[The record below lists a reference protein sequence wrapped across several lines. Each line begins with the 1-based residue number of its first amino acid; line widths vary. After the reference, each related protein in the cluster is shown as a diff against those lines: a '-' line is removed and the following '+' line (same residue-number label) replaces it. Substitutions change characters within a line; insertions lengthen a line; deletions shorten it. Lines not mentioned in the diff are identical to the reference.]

1 MGPGPV
7 LLVGAGRGEATCG
20 ILYLAGYLRR
30 HGVEAYV
37 RLYDG
42 DQTEEDLQR
51 TLKAL
56 VSHVKPAVV
65 GISLKW
71 YLHVH
76 RAFVIA
82 RAVRKADPRI
92 RIVLGGNSAALW
104 WRELLAADCFDD
116 VVLGDGEVPFLAL
129 CRGVAEP
136 PNVARRGRDGVPV
149 KAPFEYV
156 QTAASADVYYSHFD
170 DIFLSQLDLGGFSGW
185 VAPGKGCD
193 QSCVYCGGRR
203 AAQRLSFGRPSPF
216 LRPPEPV
223 RQDHREIDRHVWQY
237 RYDFPGGSTTYLC
250 DVWPGLELK
259 HRATTYFLWGVPEPE
274 LVRQLS
280 ERFERVA
287 LILDIGCF
295 GESQRL
301 ELMAKGLLK
310 PCPTD
315 DALARAIDDC
325 LRAPNLELEVCGI
338 AGLPFATPASLAE
351 ERALMERV
359 LRRGCKV
366 GYQRLQSQPGAL
378 VTAHPERFGMHSD
391 AVTYDDF
398 LAWFS
403 RRGSARKGI
412 PMVTFR
418 DAALEKA
425 VQHNCAQLDATI
437 EGFAVKRAPKV
448 TGRTRV
454 KATLLGRREVPLGD
468 WLGRYKVPAKAQ
480 GVPVTVLRSYT
491 GLGLA
496 VAPSLDPR
504 AFDDPMVESGA
515 NAAAVLEALEVCAR
529 PVTLDEATG
538 RLARAQGLDPESAG
552 ALLEH
557 LREQRFISL
566 V

>member
-7 LLVGAGRGEATCG
+7 LLVGAGKGEATCG

-51 TLKAL
+51 TLKSLLA
-56 VSHVKPAVV
+56 HVKPAVV

-82 RAVRKADPRI
+82 RTVRKVDPRV

-104 WRELLAADCFDD
+104 WRELLAFDCFDD

-129 CRGVAEP
+129 CRGLAEA
-136 PNVARRGRDGVPV
+136 PNVARRGSDGTPV
-149 KAPFEYV
+149 KSPFEYV
-156 QTAASADVYYSHFD
+156 QGEANADVFYSHFD

-203 AAQRLSFGRPSPF
+203 AAQRLSFGRPNPF
-216 LRPPEPV
+216 LRPVEPV
-223 RQDHREIDRHVWQY
+223 RQDHREIDRHIWQY
-237 RYDFPGGSTTYLC
+237 RYDFPGGSTPYLC

-259 HRATTYFLWGVPEPE
+259 HRATTYFLWGVPAPE

-280 ERFERVA
+280 ERFDRVA

-315 DALARAIDDC
+315 EALFRAIDDC
-325 LRAPNLELEVCGI
+325 LRYPNLELEVCGI
-338 AGLPFATPASLAE
+338 AGLPFATPTSLGQE
-351 ERALMERV
+351 HALMEKV
-359 LRRGCKV
+359 LKRGCKV

-378 VTAHPERFGMHSD
+378 VTSHPERFGMRSD
-391 AVTYDDF
+391 AVTFDDF
-398 LAWFS
+398 LGWFS
-403 RRGSARKGI
+403 KRGTARKGI
-412 PMVTFR
+412 PMITFR
-418 DAALEKA
+418 DEGLEKA
-425 VQHNCAQLDATI
+425 VHQNCAQLDATI
-437 EGFAVKRAPKV
+437 ADFAEARAPTV
-448 TGRTRV
+448 TGRTKV
-454 KATLLGRREVPLGD
+454 KTTLLGRREVPLGD
-468 WLGRYKVPAKAQ
+468 WLGRYKVPAKVQA
-480 GVPVTVLRSYT
+480 VPVTVVRSYL

-496 VAPSLDPR
+496 VAPTLDPR
-504 AFDDPMVESGA
+504 EFDDPMVEPAENGA
-515 NAAAVLEALEVCAR
+515 VVLAALEACER
-529 PVTLDEATG
+529 PVTLDEAAA
-538 RLARAQGLDPESAG
+538 RLVRTQGLDPDSAHEVLG
-552 ALLEH
+552 H
-557 LREQRFISL
+557 LREQRFVS
-566 V
+566 VT

>member
-7 LLVGAGRGEATCG
+7 LLVGAGKGEATCG

-56 VSHVKPAVV
+56 IAHVKPAVV

-82 RAVRKADPRI
+82 RTVRSIDPRI
-92 RIVLGGNSAALW
+92 RVVLGGNSAALW
-104 WRELLAADCFDD
+104 WRELLAFDCFDD
-116 VVLGDGEVPFLAL
+116 VVMGDGEVPFLAL
-129 CRGVAEP
+129 CRGIAEP
-136 PNVARRGRDGVPV
+136 PNIARRSRDGAPV

-156 QTAASADVYYSHFD
+156 QTEASADVFYSHFD
-170 DIFLSQLDLGGFSGW
+170 EIFLSQLDLAGFSGW

-203 AAQRLSFGRPSPF
+203 AAQRQSFGRPNPF
-216 LRPPEPV
+216 LRPVAPV
-223 RQDHREIDRHVWQY
+223 RQDHREIDAHIWQY
-237 RYDFPGGSTTYLC
+237 RYDFPGGSTPYLC

-259 HRATTYFLWGVPEPE
+259 HRATTYFLWGVPSRE

-280 ERFERVA
+280 ERFDRVA

-295 GESQRL
+295 GESQRA

-315 DALARAIDDC
+315 AALFDAIDDC
-325 LRAPNLELEVCGI
+325 LRHPNLELEVCGI
-338 AGLPFATPASLAE
+338 AGLPFATPKSLAE
-351 ERALMERV
+351 EHALMQRV
-359 LRRGCKV
+359 LERGCKV

-378 VTAHPERFGMHSD
+378 VTSHPDRFSMRSD
-391 AVTYDDF
+391 AVTFDDF
-398 LAWFS
+398 LGWFS
-403 RRGSARKGI
+403 KRGTVRKGI
-412 PMVTFR
+412 PMITFT
-418 DAALEKA
+418 DAGLEKA
-425 VQHNCAQLDATI
+425 VQQNCAQLDATI
-437 EGFAVKRAPKV
+437 ADFTAARAPVV
-448 TGRTRV
+448 TGRSRV
-454 KATLLGRREVPLGD
+454 KTTLLGRREVPLGD

-480 GVPVTVLRSYT
+480 RVPVTVLRSFL
-491 GLGLA
+491 GAGLA
-496 VAPSLDPR
+496 VAPTLDPR
-504 AFDDPMVESGA
+504 LFEDAMVEPAENGEVVL
-515 NAAAVLEALEVCAR
+515 AALEACTK
-529 PVTLDEATG
+529 PVALDEAVS
-538 RLARAQGLDPESAG
+538 RLMRTHGLDPDSANE
-552 ALLEH
+552 LLGH
-557 LREQRFISL
+557 LREQRFLSL